1 MDKILRRW
9 GYSLVNFEA
18 MGDSLL
24 KLIKTAYPAGATFK
38 PNILTFVNLKYV
50 HEIWAIIDIPQ
61 RFLGFEGSDEDESED
76 AASSTMVWEVQTLPD
91 EPQRRLLPHELD
103 EDPVFKNIVPVIRA
117 HVRAHDDDDAISCDS
132 HITGVE
138 DPEEY
143 VKASVARGDYMPSR
157 TWLKGMERWAQ
168 RASEVVKDQVL
179 VNDEQINEAYSR
191 EQPRVATSLDLD
203 KPDYLSM
210 SNHDG
215 TDSITRPFAF
225 QDPGELFLATK
236 SQNRCS
242 ICRAPAHSKLGR
254 SQEQRSGQAAH
265 WIGASE
271 KTAREV
277 VR

>member
-143 VKASVARGDYMPSR
+143 VKASVARGDYKPSR
-157 TWLKGMERWAQ
+157 TWLTRGW
-168 RASEVVKDQVL
+168 
-179 VNDEQINEAYSR
+179 
-191 EQPRVATSLDLD
+191 
-203 KPDYLSM
+203 
-210 SNHDG
+210 HDG
-215 TDSITRPFAF
+215 RREHRRLSRTR
-225 QDPGELFLATK
+225 
-236 SQNRCS
+236 C
-242 ICRAPAHSKLGR
+242 
-254 SQEQRSGQAAH
+254 
-265 WIGASE
+265 W
-271 KTAREV
+271 
-277 VR
+277 